1 MLEDLTAL
9 WDTGATDSAISQG
22 VVSRLG
28 LTPIGTRMVRGVLGV
43 EPRPV
48 FLVDV
53 HLPNGIVALQI
64 TASLAELEDFDVL
77 VGMDIIRLGD
87 LAVSNAGGRTTFTF
101 RIPPQASIDFVE
113 DAKRSSIWSAFRRN
127 ALVVVLALLAGGLIG
142 AIAGLM
148 WP

>member
-1 MLEDLTAL
+1 MVH
-9 WDTGATDSAISQG
+9 G
-22 VVSRLG
+22 VF
-28 LTPIGTRMVRGVLGV
+28 GV

-53 HLPNGIVALQI
+53 YLPNGIVALQV
-64 TASLAELEDFDVL
+64 TASLAELDDFDVL

-101 RIPPQASIDFVE
+101 RMPPQSSIDFVE
-113 DAKRSSIWSAFRRN
+113 DAKRSGIWSAFRRN
-127 ALVVVLALLAGGLIG
+127 ALVAVLSLLAGGLIG